1 MNEDLDELGVSLQPL
16 QVLGWQGGGDQ
27 VQQQH
32 PDAISLASHRFMRQA
47 EMLSALDY
55 YNAGFISEA
64 VANLEIYPIE
74 KV

>member
-1 MNEDLDELGVSLQPL
+1 
-16 QVLGWQGGGDQ
+16 
-27 VQQQH
+27 
-32 PDAISLASHRFMRQA
+32 MRQA